1 MEKLLNVLK
10 SNLVCTIVM
19 IVALVLF
26 VWSCGGDL
34 IGGLITA
41 VAAVV
46 ATACI
51 YILVKEYK
59 KAPAAKKAVVTK
71 KAPAKKKSK

>member
-46 ATACI
+46 AAACI

-59 KAPAAKKAVVTK
+59 KAPVAKKAVAAK